1 MPPADGASSATATRQ
16 GQIAHSSAEQDT
28 SYVCAVDAEGNAFS
42 ATPSDGV
49 GSTPIIPGLGLICSG
64 RGSQSW
70 LEADHPSSVA
80 PGKRPRLTPNPAM
93 AFRDGELLM
102 PFGTPG
108 GDMQSQSM
116 LQTFL
121 NIVTFGMDV
130 QQAIEA
136 PRFGTFSFPNSFWPH
151 AYLPGKLKLEG
162 RIPRATGEELADRGH
177 DLEWWPQWTREAGN
191 MCAILVDRDEATLT
205 AGADARAEAYAAGW

>member
-1 MPPADGASSATATRQ
+1 MRQ
-16 GQIAHSSAEQDT
+16 GSALHANVEKDT
-28 SYVCAVDAEGNAFS
+28 SYVCAIDADGNAFS

-70 LEADHPSSVA
+70 LEEDHPSAVA

-93 AFRDGELLM
+93 AFRDGQLLM

-121 NIVTFGMDV
+121 NLFVFNMDV

-151 AYLPGKLKLEG
+151 EYLPGKLRLEA
-162 RIPRATGEELADRGH
+162 RIAASIGEDLVDRGH
-177 DLEWWPQWTREAGN
+177 DVEWWPEWTRATGN
-191 MCAILVDRDEATLT
+191 MCAIVVDHDEKTLT